1 MITRRNAV
9 RIFAGGLIAPAVI
22 GAPGVLRAASAI
34 RVGAIKVPHWAAVWE
49 IGSYMPAGRA
59 VELVEFKTSLEMIA
73 AFTAGNLD
81 IATIGYWHAIRM
93 LDQRADIQALAGI
106 CSGGSR
112 VVVRKDVA
120 VGKWQDLRGKVCS
133 VGRGSTQ
140 DLQFLLAL
148 KNNGLAKSDIDYRDL
163 GGNMAVHIS
172 ALQQKQ
178 IEVASMWEPFA
189 SQVIDQGLAVDLPGL
204 YQNSFKANGLMVTM
218 TETVGKKR
226 DDIQAIITA
235 HVKSTDDFNKDAD
248 KYLQHAIKLSGFS
261 REIMKMANAN
271 TTLEYVLRKSDAQK
285 VAAVANEFAY
295 ARSNVVPK
303 IDGAFNYTF
312 LEHATGKKAAELGA

>member
-9 RIFAGGLIAPAVI
+9 KIFAGGLIAPAVI
-22 GAPGVLRAASAI
+22 GAPGVVRAASAI

-148 KNNGLAKSDIDYRDL
+148 KNNGLAKTDIDYRDL

-189 SQVIDQGLAVDLPGL
+189 SQVIDQGLAVYLPGL
-204 YQNSFKANGLMVTM
+204 YENSFRANGIMVTM
-218 TETVGKKR
+218 AETVGKKR
-226 DDIQAIITA
+226 DDIQAIIAA
-235 HVKSTDDFNKDAD
+235 HVKSTDDFNKDAE

-271 TTLEYVLRKSDAQK
+271 TTLEYVLRKSDAHK

-295 ARSNVVPK
+295 ARSNVGPK
-303 IDGAFNYTF
+303 IDSAFNYAF
-312 LEHATGKKAAELGA
+312 LENATGKKAAELGA

>member
-9 RIFAGGLIAPAVI
+9 KIFAGGVIAPAI
-22 GAPGVLRAASAI
+22 IAAPRVLKAASAI

-59 VELVEFKTSLEMIA
+59 VEIVEFKTSLEMIA

-93 LDQRADIQALAGI
+93 LDQRVDIQALAGI

-120 VGKWQDLRGKVCS
+120 VGKWQDLRGKACS

-148 KNNGLAKSDIDYRDL
+148 KNNGLARSDIDYRDL

-189 SQVIDQGLAVDLPGL
+189 SQVVDQGLAVDLPGL
-204 YQNSFKANGLMVTM
+204 YENSFRANGLMVTM
-218 TETVGKKR
+218 TDTVGKKR

-235 HVKSTDDFNKDAD
+235 HVKSTDDFNNDAD

-285 VAAVANEFAY
+285 VATVANDFAY

-303 IDGAFNYTF
+303 IDAAFNFSF
-312 LEHATGKKAAELGA
+312 LENATGKKAAELGA